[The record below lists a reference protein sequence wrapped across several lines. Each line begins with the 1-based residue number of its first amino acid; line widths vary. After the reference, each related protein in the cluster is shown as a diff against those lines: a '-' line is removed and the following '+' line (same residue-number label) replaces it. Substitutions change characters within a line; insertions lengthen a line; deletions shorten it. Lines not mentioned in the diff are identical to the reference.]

1 MLIRFEVPAH
11 DEGIYFELR
20 DINGV
25 AWSTEEKLTYV
36 ITYQGRMCP
45 VRGTTREVAARI
57 TAASRQDAMGLEDS
71 DDSDE

>member
-25 AWSTEEKLTYV
+25 MWASEEKLTYV

-45 VRGTTREVAARI
+45 VCGTTREVAAKI
-57 TAASRQDAMGLEDS
+57 NAASHLDAMGMEDS
-71 DDSDE
+71 DE

>member
-20 DINGV
+20 DINGIV
-25 AWSTEEKLTYV
+25 CVEAEKLTYI

-45 VRGTTREVAARI
+45 VRGTTREVAAKIRE
-57 TAASRQDAMGLEDS
+57 AARY
-71 DDSDE
+71 DDMAWSPDDE